1 MMSKNKKLA
10 KAKADKYFSEYIR
23 KRDADANGYCKCCT
37 CSKKAYWKEVDAG
50 HFISRRHEGTRYNE
64 KNANAQCAFCNR
76 FDQGRQFQHGEFI
89 KKKYGEGTTDILW
102 RDALWTTRRT
112 QYDYEMI
119 ALEFKDKAK
128 NL

>member
-1 MMSKNKKLA
+1 MQTLMDIANAALAQKKHIGKKWTLGILSLGDM
-10 KAKADKYFSEYIR
+10 KA
-23 KRDADANGYCKCCT
+23 
-37 CSKKAYWKEVDAG
+37 
-50 HFISRRHEGTRYNE
+50 TRYNE